1 MSHCFS
7 QHWQQ
12 LEWDDL
18 TLRLHA
24 KTAADVER
32 ALNCDTLTLDDF
44 MALLSPAARD
54 YLEPMAHKAQSLT
67 RQRFGN
73 TVGFYVPLYLSNL
86 CANDCAYCGFSM
98 SNKIKRKTLNHT
110 EIINECQTIR
120 KLGFDSLLLVTGEH
134 QHKVG
139 MDYFRQY
146 LPIIRQYFSAL
157 MMEVQPLSTE
167 EYAEL
172 KTLGLDGVMVYQE
185 TYHQPSYQLHH
196 LKGKKQDFHWRL
208 NTPDRLGQAGID
220 KIGLGAL
227 VGLSA
232 SWRTDCY
239 MVAEHLIYLQKH
251 YWQSRYS
258 ISFPRLRP
266 CAGSIEPASV
276 MTEAE
281 LVQLICAFRLLA
293 PDVELSL
300 STRESPYFRDHVIP
314 LAINN
319 VSAGSKTQPGGYAD
333 DHAELEQFTPHD
345 NRSAQQV
352 AQAIIQSGLQPV
364 WKDWDGYL
372 GR

>member
-1 MSHCFS
+1 MSHSFT
-7 QHWQQ
+7 QRWQQ
-12 LEWDDL
+12 LDWDDL
-18 TLRLHA
+18 TLLINS
-24 KTAADVER
+24 KTAQQVDHAIHSDR
-32 ALNCDTLTLDDF
+32 LTLDDF
-44 MALLSPAARD
+44 MALLSPAAAP
-54 YLEPMAHKAQSLT
+54 YIEPMAYKAQKLT

-86 CANDCAYCGFSM
+86 CANDCTYCGFSM
-98 SNKIKRKTLNHT
+98 SNKIKRKTLNNS
-110 EIINECQTIR
+110 EIANECATIR
-120 KLGFDSLLLVTGEH
+120 KMGFDSLLLVTGEH
-134 QHKVG
+134 QGKVG
-139 MDYFRQY
+139 MDYFRQSIP
-146 LPIIRQYFSAL
+146 LIRNYFSAV
-157 MMEVQPLSTE
+157 MMEVQPLETT

-172 KTLGLDGVMVYQE
+172 KSLGLDGVMVYQE
-185 TYHQPSYQLHH
+185 TYHQPTYQLHH

-208 NTPDRLGQAGID
+208 ETPDRLGQAGID

-227 VGLSA
+227 IGLSNN
-232 SWRTDCY
+232 WRTDCY
-239 MVAEHLIYLQKH
+239 MVAEHLLYLQKH
-251 YWQSRYS
+251 YWKTRYS

-276 MTEAE
+276 MSEAE

-300 STRESPYFRDHVIP
+300 STRESPYFRDHIIP

-333 DHAELEQFTPHD
+333 NKAELEQFAPHD
-345 NRSAQQV
+345 NRNAQQV

>member
-1 MSHCFS
+1 M
-7 QHWQQ
+7 
-12 LEWDDL
+12 
-18 TLRLHA
+18 
-24 KTAADVER
+24 
-32 ALNCDTLTLDDF
+32 
-44 MALLSPAARD
+44 
-54 YLEPMAHKAQSLT
+54 
-67 RQRFGN
+67 
-73 TVGFYVPLYLSNL
+73 
-86 CANDCAYCGFSM
+86 
-98 SNKIKRKTLNHT
+98 
-110 EIINECQTIR
+110 
-120 KLGFDSLLLVTGEH
+120 
-134 QHKVG
+134 
-139 MDYFRQY
+139 
-146 LPIIRQYFSAL
+146 
-157 MMEVQPLSTE
+157 
-167 EYAEL
+167 
-172 KTLGLDGVMVYQE
+172 
-185 TYHQPSYQLHH
+185 
-196 LKGKKQDFHWRL
+196 
-208 NTPDRLGQAGID
+208 
-220 KIGLGAL
+220 
-227 VGLSA
+227 GLSA

-352 AQAIIQSGLQPV
+352 AQAIVQSGLQPV